1 MTRPYSLL
9 VPALWVALG
18 IYWTLSA
25 SKVKDTTRREPLSAR
40 AGHAVPLIVAVL
52 LLALPTLPE
61 GFLCGR
67 MLPDGPATFWTGV
80 IILAAGLAFMVW
92 ARIHLGRNWSATVTI
107 KRDHEL
113 IRGGPYRFV
122 RHPIYT
128 GALIGMIGSAIARG
142 EWRGLVAVLIV
153 FAALWRKLRIEEHWL
168 GETFGEDY
176 AKYRSEVAALIPFL
190 L

>member
-1 MTRPYSLL
+1 MTKPYALL
-9 VPALWVALG
+9 VPALWLAWI

-25 SKVKDTTRREPLSAR
+25 AKTKGTMRRESLLAR
-40 AGHAVPLIVAVL
+40 AGHGAPLIIAAL
-52 LLALPTLPE
+52 LLALPTLPA

-67 MLPDGPATFWTGV
+67 VLADVAATFWIGV
-80 IILAAGLAFMVW
+80 GVQVAGLAIMVW
-92 ARIHLGRNWSATVTI
+92 ARVHLGRNWSATVTI
-107 KRDHEL
+107 KQDHEL

-128 GALIGMIGSAIARG
+128 GGLIAVFGTAITLA
-142 EWRGLVAVLIV
+142 EWRGLLAMFIV
-153 FAALWRKLRIEEHWL
+153 FVALWRKLQIEERWL

-176 AKYRSEVAALIPFL
+176 AKYRAEVAALIPFL